1 MTPEAFSL
9 SAVEDR
15 VAFTGAGH
23 AVPARRVPSGEIERR
38 LDLDE
43 GWIARRTGIESRRY
57 VENGAATSD
66 LALAAAERALDQAG
80 RSASEAGLLLLATST
95 PDHLLPPTA
104 PLLAERLGAE
114 GIGAVDVTGACAG
127 FLYALSLGHAFA
139 HLHGAPVVVIGAN
152 VLSFRINP
160 DDAATAALFSDAAG
174 AVVLEPSPEA
184 GSGGRP
190 GGDGAVVAKPESPD
204 RRARSLEALYLGSRG
219 SKYDQIRIPA
229 GGSRRPMTE
238 ARVQDGEHLMEMER
252 GKQVFREAVAG
263 MVRTGQTVLEKAGRT
278 PEEIDWWI
286 PHQANRRI
294 TDQAGEEL
302 GIPEGKTV
310 SVIEEYGNSSAA
322 TIPLGLSLA
331 LQEGRIARGDR
342 LLLTAIGAG
351 MIEAGVLA
359 VW

>member
-23 AVPARRVPSGEIERR
+23 AVPARTVPSGEIERR
-38 LDLDE
+38 LDLEE

-57 VENGAATSD
+57 VQNGAATSD
-66 LALAAAERALDQAG
+66 LALAAAERALDRAG
-80 RSASEAGLLLLATST
+80 RSAEEAGLLLLATST

-174 AVVLEPSPEA
+174 AVVLEPSSEQDGA
-184 GSGGRP
+184 SGGGP
-190 GGDGAVVAKPESPD
+190 GP
-204 RRARSLEALYLGSRG
+204 RSLEALYLGSRG
-219 SKYDQIRIPA
+219 SKYEQIRIPA

-238 ARVQDGEHLMEMER
+238 ERVRDGEHLMEMER
-252 GKQVFREAVAG
+252 GREVFREAVEG
-263 MVRTGQTVLEKAGRT
+263 MVRTGRAVLEEAGRT

-302 GIPEGKTV
+302 GIPEAKTV
-310 SVIEEYGNSSAA
+310 SVIEAYGNSSAA